1 MKTAQEEF
9 ENKLRE
15 AQAKHMQELIANQN
29 LKEKQ
34 AELAA
39 KIAKEQKDKE
49 EKDKASAAQQLAAK
63 KV

>member
-1 MKTAQEEF
+1 
-9 ENKLRE
+9 
-15 AQAKHMQELIANQN
+15 MQELIANQN

-49 EKDKASAAQQLAAK
+49 EKDKAAAAAK

>member
-1 MKTAQEEF
+1 LKTAQEEF